1 MKRGTMSS
9 RALQAQTVT
18 PPDSAFWRVAATFM
32 ISLFLINAS
41 LYAQGTPAS
50 PPSVLL
56 VPRPSSA
63 TPLTIEPGDVIS
75 IQIFNTPELSASH
88 RVGPDGAISLPG
100 TGEIKMTGLTPVQAG
115 SAIEK
120 TLRDDQIMLDPHV
133 SVSVTEYTTE
143 GVTVLGEVKN
153 PGTYPLLGPQSL
165 YNALAAAGG
174 VTPHEGSTITVTH
187 PSDPEHPRII
197 RVDTSQ
203 SAADQQFALVQPG
216 DVVLVSKAGVIY
228 VIGDVTHPGE
238 FYISNSQPL
247 RALNAVALA
256 EGLKETAAASHASII
271 RSTGDGAETIPVDLS
286 KVSKNKALDPV
297 LEPSDILVVPRSGF
311 KQFVNVALPGLSVAA
326 ANAAALALI
335 TH

>member
-1 MKRGTMSS
+1 MRN

-18 PPDSAFWRVAATFM
+18 PTDSAFWRVAATFM
-32 ISLFLINAS
+32 ISLFLISAG
-41 LYAQGTPAS
+41 LYAQGTAS
-50 PPSVLL
+50 APSVML

-75 IQIFNTPELSASH
+75 VQIFNTPELSASH
-88 RVGPDGAISLPG
+88 RVGPNGAISLPG
-100 TGEIKMTGLTPVQAG
+100 TGEIKMTGLTPLQAG

-143 GVTVLGEVKN
+143 GITVLGEVKS

-165 YNALAAAGG
+165 YSALAAAGG
-174 VTPHEGSTITVTH
+174 VTPQEGSTITITH
-187 PSDPEHPRII
+187 RSDPEHPRII

-203 SAADQQFALVQPG
+203 SSADQQFALVQPG

-228 VIGDVTHPGE
+228 VIGDVGHPGE
-238 FYISNSQPL
+238 YYIRNSQPL
-247 RALNAVALA
+247 RVLNALALA
-256 EGLKETAAASHASII
+256 EGLKQTAAASHASII
-271 RSTGDGAETIPVDLS
+271 RSNGDGAETIPVDLT
-286 KVSKNKALDPV
+286 KVTKNKALDPV
-297 LEPSDILVVPRSGF
+297 LEPSDILVVPQSGF
-311 KQFVNVALPGLSVAA
+311 KQFVSVALPGITGAA

-335 TH
+335 SH

>member
-1 MKRGTMSS
+1 MRSP
-9 RALQAQTVT
+9 ALQAQTVT
-18 PPDSAFWRVAATFM
+18 TPDSAFWRVAATLMICLFM
-32 ISLFLINAS
+32 INAG
-41 LYAQGTPAS
+41 LYAQGTAAPS
-50 PPSVLL
+50 PSVML

-75 IQIFNTPELSASH
+75 VQVFNTPELSASH

-100 TGEIKMTGLTPVQAG
+100 TGEIKMTGLTPLQAG

-120 TLRDDQIMLDPHV
+120 TLRDDQIMLNPQV

-143 GVTVLGEVKN
+143 GITVLGEVKN
-153 PGTYPLLGPQSL
+153 PGTYPLLGQQSL
-165 YNALAAAGG
+165 YSALAAAGG

-187 PSDPEHPRII
+187 RADPEHPRTI

-203 SAADQQFALVQPG
+203 TSADQQFALVQPG

-228 VIGDVTHPGE
+228 VIGDVGHPGE
-238 FYISNSQPL
+238 YYISNGQPL
-247 RALNAVALA
+247 RALNALALA
-256 EGLKETAAASHASII
+256 EGLRETAAASHASII
-271 RSTGDGAETIPVDLS
+271 RSNGDGAEIIPVDLT
-286 KVSKNKALDPV
+286 KVAKNKALDPF

-311 KQFVNVALPGLSVAA
+311 KQFVNVALPGITGAA

-335 TH
+335 SH

>member
-50 PPSVLL
+50 PPSGLL

-143 GVTVLGEVKN
+143 GVAVLGHVKS

-165 YNALAAAGG
+165 YSALAAAGG
-174 VTPHEGSTITVTH
+174 ATPRGIHYHGYPPVRPGTPKDH
-187 PSDPEHPRII
+187 

-203 SAADQQFALVQPG
+203 SSTDQQFALVLPG

-228 VIGDVTHPGE
+228 VIGDVGHPGE
-238 FYISNSQPL
+238 YFIRNSQPL
-247 RALNAVALA
+247 RVLNAFALA
-256 EGLKETAAASHASII
+256 E
-271 RSTGDGAETIPVDLS
+271 DLNRLLRFACIYHS
-286 KVSKNKALDPV
+286 QQW
-297 LEPSDILVVPRSGF
+297 RRC
-311 KQFVNVALPGLSVAA
+311 
-326 ANAAALALI
+326 
-335 TH
+335 